1 MARGGLAFARR
12 APALGCREYAYDSVR
27 KILSTCPGWRARAA
41 RRRLRRASGRSPLL
55 AKSGY
60 SIRPV
65 HAGAGDM
72 YDLSHFTLS
81 DMTRC
86 GVELRKL
93 GAGASSMEE
102 VAGRV
107 VRLLHAQLS
116 MSASDARACP
126 LVRTFVTLPFASLEP
141 GQQQFARRL
150 LPDIDAHPQMKCL
163 TLLATAGDEPQWN
176 ARQRSAGHQAL
187 PLPSEESIARS
198 PMIAQ
203 LIRQLGVQVGAL
215 LDPGSRLVL
224 DESQHTFNVFHVP
237 DALGSPYIPAQ
248 AEFVEPYEIR
258 SVLGF
263 GGLLPPGELFATIL
277 FARTSVP
284 REVAERFRTM
294 ALNVKVALLPFSGVK
309 VFS

>member
-1 MARGGLAFARR
+1 MNVRGDHWL
-12 APALGCREYAYDSVR
+12 
-27 KILSTCPGWRARAA
+27 GWRSNLVHGIEVRF
-41 RRRLRRASGRSPLL
+41 LL
-55 AKSGY
+55 SLDV
-60 SIRPV
+60 RPIPSTYAESV
-65 HAGAGDM
+65 
-72 YDLSHFTLS
+72 YDLSHFSLS

-86 GVELRKL
+86 GVELRRL
-93 GAGASSMEE
+93 GAGTSSMEE
-102 VAGRV
+102 VAGKV
-107 VRLLHAQLS
+107 VALLHAQLA
-116 MSASDARACP
+116 MPASDARACA

-150 LPDIDAHPQMKCL
+150 LPDIDAHPRMKCL

-176 ARQRSAGHQAL
+176 RASTSAGHQAL

-198 PMIAQ
+198 PMISQ

-215 LDPGSRLVL
+215 LDPGSGLVL
-224 DESQHTFNVFHVP
+224 DAIAAHVQRLSRARRAGQSVHP
-237 DALGSPYIPAQ
+237 RASRVRRAYG
-248 AEFVEPYEIR
+248 IR

-284 REVAERFRTM
+284 REVAELFKTL